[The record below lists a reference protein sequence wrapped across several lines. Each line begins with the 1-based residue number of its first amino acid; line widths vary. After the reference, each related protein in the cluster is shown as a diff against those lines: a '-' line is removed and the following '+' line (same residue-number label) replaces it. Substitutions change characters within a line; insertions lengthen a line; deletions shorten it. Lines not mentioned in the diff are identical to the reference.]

1 MSPAVIPLSPAAAR
15 ARLRDGPPLLVI
27 DVRPPQE
34 RALASIVEP
43 VRTLDADGLD
53 ESLALPR
60 QTPIAFLCHHGV
72 RSAAAAAYF
81 TAQGFIAVYNV
92 EGGIEAWALQADAT
106 VPRY

>member
-15 ARLRDGPPLLVI
+15 ARLRDGPPLVVI

-34 RALASIVEP
+34 RALASIGEP
-43 VRTLDADGLD
+43 VRTLDADGLA

-81 TAQGFIAVYNV
+81 AAHGFIAVYNV